1 MAYDMPVSIL
11 STVYHVQVHV
21 SHALMCMHRN
31 DYMSL
36 SDSFQRVRLC
46 RSIVKERLMVCLIFC
61 LSFSSVNENDC
72 DTCAVFA

>member
-36 SDSFQRVRLC
+36 SDSF
-46 RSIVKERLMVCLIFC
+46 
-61 LSFSSVNENDC
+61 
-72 DTCAVFA
+72 